1 MAQPT
6 PYARLYNFTTYAA
19 NNAAAPFQPAAT
31 DAEFNAIA
39 TTLAETLVNL
49 AIIQRDDGNLR
60 MAIVTP
66 DALNTAT
73 LNLMGDWEPKG
84 PWLPSQVYAKK
95 DMVTVAATSYVCA
108 TAHTSSTFA
117 IDLAAGYWQP
127 VNQGESADYS
137 VIVFTATDRILG
149 RQTAGGGAGEEIVCT
164 SVGRGLI
171 SSPTVAS
178 ARSYLSLGSGNNP
191 TFNNVTVSNLNVSG
205 LTAAA
210 FLYTDTLKNLATTAA
225 PTNGQ
230 LLVGSTGAVPVLAAL
245 TGTANQVVVTNGA
258 GSITLSLPQSIAAAS
273 TPSFATVNLTNLSL
287 GSVVFVGASSALTQ
301 DTTNLVW
308 DNTNKRL
315 GVCENG
321 PTAALTIGDDA
332 GNPCRLTFLADV
344 GGGPVELT
352 ATTDDLLITNSL
364 TIRMLHINATDLR
377 GYNTY
382 TDASNYLGWKIA
394 ANSGSMNFSV
404 ETAGTGADN
413 VDILLVPAGTGAL
426 EVRNGTAAQVTRG
439 YRTFTDT
446 SNYERWALQSG
457 AGYFELAAQT
467 AGTGTDD
474 IDVRLTPSGIGKV
487 STAAYMQASYYST
500 SAPVTETGA
509 THTVAATTAY
519 LICDRAGTVTVTL
532 PAAAS
537 FTGRQLTIKTIQA
550 QQVDSNASNVVPRIG
565 GAAGT
570 VIVPNTD
577 GAWTTLVSDGTNW
590 IAMAGN
596 A

>member
-6 PYARLYNFTTYAA
+6 PYARLYNLTTYASNSPA
-19 NNAAAPFQPAAT
+19 AQYNAAQH

-39 TTLAETLVNL
+39 TTLAQTLVNL

-60 MAIVTP
+60 FAIVTP

-73 LNLMGDWEPKG
+73 LNLMGDWAPKG

-108 TAHTSSTFA
+108 TAHTSGTFA

-137 VIVFTATDRILG
+137 TIVFTATDRVLG

-164 SVGRGLI
+164 AIGRGII
-171 SSPTVAS
+171 SSPTVAA
-178 ARSYLSLGSGNNP
+178 ARAYLSLDTGSNP
-191 TFNNVTVSNLNVSG
+191 TFNNLTVANLIVSG
-205 LTAAA
+205 LTASTM
-210 FLYTDTLKNLATTAA
+210 LYANASKQLTSTAA

-230 LLVGSTGAVPVLAAL
+230 LLIGSTGAVPALAAL

-258 GSITLSLPQSIAAAS
+258 GTITLSTPQDIAAAS
-273 TPSFATVNLTNLSL
+273 TPTFASVNLTNLSL
-287 GSVVFVGASSALTQ
+287 GSVVFVGASSVLTQ

-315 GVCENG
+315 GICENG

-332 GNPCRLTFLADV
+332 GNPCRLTFLADA

-364 TIRMLHINATDLR
+364 TIRMLHIREADLR
-377 GYNTY
+377 GYESY
-382 TDASNYLGWKIA
+382 TDASNYQGWSLTA
-394 ANSGSMNFSV
+394 ASADVTLSAI
-404 ETAGTGADN
+404 TAGTGTDN
-413 VDILLVPAGTGAL
+413 INLVLTPTGTGAL
-426 EVRNGTAAQVTRG
+426 EQRNGTTAQVMRG

-474 IDVRLTPSGIGKV
+474 IDLRLTPAGVGNVKLYAATATPAGGSTTVRLVFG
-487 STAAYMQASYYST
+487 STAGFGIYIGSGAPSVSAAQGSLYLRSDGSSIATRAYINSDGST
-500 SAPVTETGA
+500 GW
-509 THTVAATTAY
+509 VAVTTA
-519 LICDRAGTVTVTL
+519 A
-532 PAAAS
+532 
-537 FTGRQLTIKTIQA
+537 
-550 QQVDSNASNVVPRIG
+550 
-565 GAAGT
+565 
-570 VIVPNTD
+570 
-577 GAWTTLVSDGTNW
+577 
-590 IAMAGN
+590 
-596 A
+596 